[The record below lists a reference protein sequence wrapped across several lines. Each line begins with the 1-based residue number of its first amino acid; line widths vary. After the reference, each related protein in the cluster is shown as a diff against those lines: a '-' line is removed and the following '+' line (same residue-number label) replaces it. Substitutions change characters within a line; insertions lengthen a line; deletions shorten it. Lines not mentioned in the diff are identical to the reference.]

1 MKQEHTTAET
11 IIQNLPKTD
20 TGVGISR
27 IKDIKAVRMVKFHVS
42 QKLSRNIEEKRHI
55 ILIEMK
61 ASMNEMKIYSVE
73 KEQQKYL
80 KLKNMEKKPK
90 HDE

>member
-1 MKQEHTTAET
+1 MKQEHTIDET
-11 IIQNLPKTD
+11 IIQNLPTTD
-20 TGVGISR
+20 TGVGISS

-42 QKLSRNIEEKRHI
+42 QKLSRNTEEKKHI
-55 ILIEMK
+55 ILIEMN
-61 ASMNEMKIYSVE
+61 ATMSEMKIYGVE

-90 HDE
+90 A